1 MKINIRKSIL
11 TRQGAKPTRLL
22 AHFITIVTMLFM
34 LIPGLSFG
42 QGYVEGVNIS
52 YEYMPMKIETPSGV
66 QKFTGSNL
74 KIATAIPIFL
84 TPNKSKY
91 LIVGGNLEAF
101 NFSGTHPDF
110 EVKRVY
116 SISPTLGYST
126 TVSKSFNLTALLT
139 PTMNSDYKDVKSSD
153 IKFGAI
159 VRGSWKASDNLTWRG
174 IIGYRRQFYGPQ
186 YVALV
191 GMDWKVNEKWQ
202 IFGDI
207 PHNLTASYTVNQKVN
222 AGFNLFVQNS
232 TYRLNNQDRYFEYN
246 TVNPGLFVE
255 RYLSAKWAVRAT
267 AAYTLIRNMEIY
279 NKDDKAKGFI
289 DFAELGDRKD
299 PINPEVSPG
308 LAFKIGLSYRI
319 IPGKK

>member
-1 MKINIRKSIL
+1 MKFKKQKSTL
-11 TRQGAKPTRLL
+11 ARPEKKSSNLL
-22 AHFITIVTMLFM
+22 SYYMTFVLMLFVF
-34 LIPGLSFG
+34 LPRLSFG

-52 YEYMPMKIETPSGV
+52 YEHMPMKIETPGGD
-66 QKFTGSNL
+66 QQFTGSNL
-74 KIATAIPIFL
+74 KIATSIPIFL
-84 TPNKSKY
+84 TPDKSKY

-126 TVSKSFNLTALLT
+126 MVSKSFNLTALLT
-139 PTMNSDYKDVKSSD
+139 PIMNSDYKAVKSSD

-159 VRGSWKASDNLTWRG
+159 VRGSWKVSDNLTWRG

-191 GMDWKVNEKWQ
+191 GMDWKVNKKWQ
-202 IFGDI
+202 VFGDI
-207 PHNLTASYTVNQKVN
+207 PHNLTASYAVNQKVN

-255 RYLSAKWAVRAT
+255 RYLSAKWAIRAT

-279 NKDDKAKGFI
+279 NKNDKAKAFI
-289 DFAELGDRKD
+289 DFAELGDRND

>member
-1 MKINIRKSIL
+1 MKINIRKSLL
-11 TRQGAKPTRLL
+11 TRQGAKPARLL
-22 AHFITIVTMLFM
+22 AYFIAIVTLLFT
-34 LIPGLSFG
+34 LLPGVSFG

-52 YEYMPMKIETPSGV
+52 YEHMPMKIETPSGD

-74 KIATAIPIFL
+74 KITTSIPIFL

-91 LIVGGNLEAF
+91 LIIGGNLEAF

-126 TVSKSFNLTALLT
+126 MVSKNFNLTALLT

-159 VRGSWKASDNLTWRG
+159 VRGSWKVSDKLTWRG
-174 IIGYRRQFYGPQ
+174 IVGSRRQFYGPQ

-207 PHNLTASYTVNQKVN
+207 PHSLTASYAVNQKVN
-222 AGFNLFVQNS
+222 TGFNLFVQNS
-232 TYRLNNQDRYFEYN
+232 TYRLNNHDRYFEYN

-255 RYLSAKWAVRAT
+255 RYLSSKWAVRAT

-279 NKDDKAKGFI
+279 NKNDKAKAFI

-319 IPGKK
+319 IPGKR

>member
-1 MKINIRKSIL
+1 MKINIRKSLL
-11 TRQGAKPTRLL
+11 TRQGAKPARLL
-22 AHFITIVTMLFM
+22 AYFIAIVTLLFT
-34 LIPGLSFG
+34 LLPGVSFG

-52 YEYMPMKIETPSGV
+52 YEHMPMKIETPSGD

-74 KIATAIPIFL
+74 KITTSIPIFL

-91 LIVGGNLEAF
+91 LIIGGNLEAF
-101 NFSGTHPDF
+101 NISGTHPDF

-126 TVSKSFNLTALLT
+126 MVSKNFNLTALLT

-159 VRGSWKASDNLTWRG
+159 VRGSWKVSDKLTWRG
-174 IIGYRRQFYGPQ
+174 IVGYRRQFYGPQ

-207 PHNLTASYTVNQKVN
+207 PHSLTASYAVNQKVN
-222 AGFNLFVQNS
+222 TGFNLFVQNS
-232 TYRLNNQDRYFEYN
+232 TYRLNNHDRYFEYN

-255 RYLSAKWAVRAT
+255 RYLSSKWAVRAT

-279 NKDDKAKGFI
+279 NKNDKAKAFI

-319 IPGKK
+319 IPGKR